1 MSGLNSNTTRQDNM
15 KNAEKYFEK
24 LEEDRSKGWL
34 LEVGAT
40 LLAVMGSGALIL
52 GIIFL
57 SGLVQGFV
65 LSQLW
70 SWYVVP
76 HFHMAP
82 LPIVV
87 AWGISLI
94 FHVMQIQ
101 IQTKLRSTWGWLW
114 VSLWC
119 LCLGWLGTWFL

>member
-1 MSGLNSNTTRQDNM
+1 MR
-15 KNAEKYFEK
+15 NAEKYLQK
-24 LEEDRSKGWL
+24 LEDKKSSEGWFM
-34 LEVGAT
+34 EVSVT
-40 LLAVMGSGALIL
+40 LLTVLGSGALIL

-57 SGLVQGFV
+57 GGLVQGFV

-70 SWYVVP
+70 SWYVVT
-76 HFHMAP
+76 HFHVSP

-87 AWGISLI
+87 AWSISLM

-101 IQTKLRSTWGWLW
+101 IQTNLRSTWGWLW